1 MTAIPLTLNRTPPR
15 TRPDLPADLV
25 ATPVLAQVGNLDD
38 LMEGNTCSC
47 AASDDNPH

>member
-15 TRPDLPADLV
+15 TRPDMPGDLV
-25 ATPVLAQVGNLDD
+25 ATRVLAQVPNLDD